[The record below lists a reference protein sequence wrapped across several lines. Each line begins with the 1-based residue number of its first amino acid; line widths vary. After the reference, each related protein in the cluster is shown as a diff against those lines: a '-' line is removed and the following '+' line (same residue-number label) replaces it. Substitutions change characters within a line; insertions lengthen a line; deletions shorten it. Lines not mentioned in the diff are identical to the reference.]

1 MKSFDKF
8 QFDSSPV
15 IDEEME
21 DLDESLVGAVRSA
34 GQVIGNKLKDTG
46 KALQRAQQKASTLTS
61 RAASK
66 VQSVQ
71 KNLNK
76 KIENVASRTKPKTN
90 LLDKSGSFTGVK
102 PVKRTQRQKDDFADR
117 LSSLK
122 AKGTLN
128 QSQFNRDT
136 SLDKN
141 KNRNPGVDP
150 ENLGT
155 RYNRMNPKASR
166 MRNLT
171 RGGFNSS
178 LARTAGAAGKRI
190 FQGLAQKPDKMVSY
204 NSPGT
209 GSLGAFQGLG
219 GNVQSAAKNAM
230 TAPRFQP
237 TTTVK
242 NKDGTITKTVGKDDG
257 RTIGSTIKNKVT
269 DKLAGKNVSP
279 DSVLTSKPPKKD
291 EKDKVGSQR
300 VTTSKFQDTGEDD
313 RKIKA
318 DRAADRKFSNDPKN
332 KLVQNQIKKAS
343 QNKSVKRELDK
354 DPEFR
359 EFGKAPSSRDI
370 SSFSSQEIDDLI
382 TQSRNKNKKS
392 NTSQKKAQDQ
402 LGDIVIGSKPSE
414 KESEQQLVNRLG
426 GTRTSSQTTGTG
438 NRGGQK
444 RFKNFNKPK
453 VTTSKSNVGGQT
465 SKNNVFNQSKK
476 PTSKSTVT
484 SSQTTG
490 TGNKGGQTK
499 KNNAMQQYINDLNQD
514 DQNSKNKKNN
524 RFSNNRPIRD
534 EFEFSHWR
542 EEFLWEVDKKYPEKV
557 KEIKPMTGKNTIT
570 VNPEDKGA
578 KYKRGY

>member
-8 QFDSSPV
+8 QFDSSPQ

-21 DLDESLVGAVRSA
+21 DLDESIVGAVRSA
-34 GQVIGNKLKDTG
+34 GQVVGNSLKNTG
-46 KALQRAQQKASTLTS
+46 QALQKAQKKAATLTS

-76 KIENVASRTKPKTN
+76 KIENVANRTKPKTN

-102 PVKRTQRQKDDFADR
+102 PVKRTQTQKDNFADR

-155 RYNRMNPKASR
+155 RYNRMNPKAST

-190 FQGLAQKPDKMVSY
+190 FQGLTQKPDKMVSF

-219 GNVQSAAKNAM
+219 SNVQSAAKNAV

-257 RTIGSTIKNKVT
+257 RTIASTIRNKVT

-279 DSVLTSKPPKKD
+279 DSVLSSKPPKQD
-291 EKDKVGSQR
+291 EKKKTGSF
-300 VTTSKFQDTGEDD
+300 VNPFSKFM
-313 RKIKA
+313 
-318 DRAADRKFSNDPKN
+318 
-332 KLVQNQIKKAS
+332 
-343 QNKSVKRELDK
+343 
-354 DPEFR
+354 
-359 EFGKAPSSRDI
+359 
-370 SSFSSQEIDDLI
+370 
-382 TQSRNKNKKS
+382 KKS
-392 NTSQKKAQDQ
+392 
-402 LGDIVIGSKPSE
+402 
-414 KESEQQLVNRLG
+414 
-426 GTRTSSQTTGTG
+426 
-438 NRGGQK
+438 
-444 RFKNFNKPK
+444 
-453 VTTSKSNVGGQT
+453 SKSL
-465 SKNNVFNQSKK
+465 K
-476 PTSKSTVT
+476 
-484 SSQTTG
+484 
-490 TGNKGGQTK
+490 
-499 KNNAMQQYINDLNQD
+499 
-514 DQNSKNKKNN
+514 
-524 RFSNNRPIRD
+524 RR
-534 EFEFSHWR
+534 
-542 EEFLWEVDKKYPEKV
+542 KYV
-557 KEIKPMTGKNTIT
+557 L
-570 VNPEDKGA
+570 
-578 KYKRGY
+578 